1 MNELKSYTE
10 YAVSTPTADFVI
22 GFDFNYG
29 EDAVNVTVDD
39 VPATTAGYTVVYLNE
54 TTIRLSPSVPSGV
67 VRLQRETDIDQTDH
81 AYRAGAKFIAQTMD
95 ENFEQ
100 LRHSQQEVRDG
111 FVKLADDTYEIIDGL
126 DAALELAQD
135 AASDA
140 QEAAVIAQGAA
151 DTVNTIIVE
160 GKVGADNVLDASGET
175 QQQVNYNGGSKWH
188 SRVGGYLKNERA
200 VLANGDIVKSTID
213 GNTNDPNAELNDGGI
228 IVNGWTRIDY
238 NGVADPC
245 WFGADKD
252 GAADVTPILNAMI
265 TAGYKNIH
273 FATAGDYLISTQLT
287 AISDGV
293 TINFGKS
300 NDAKIKFGANIVW
313 CQPKTKNNIKFY
325 NIDIQDILKTSN
337 DAFRPLLIN
346 PLGCSEIDVYDI
358 KTEDCAIVLTGSF
371 NGTGEASYSEA
382 NADITSPSFNCCKNV
397 RVHHIYGKD
406 TLINT
411 RCIVNLSYAIN
422 WVVHNISV
430 PNAKF
435 PAVFWGGDSNPTT
448 GNGAASNERK
458 NKKGIMSK
466 IISDDNDAL
475 AWGSMGDE
483 ILITGC
489 IGENFGDVG
498 VDFEGCTNCVAT
510 NNFVKNANNGNY
522 TNFFLNK
529 NVKFVD
535 NISILSGSKV
545 DHYKNY
551 NITQSNA
558 GLEGVQFTGN
568 TLTSLDVVGKISDLS
583 GTVGDIIIKDNI
595 AKNVI
600 IDISAGNANGASIK
614 GNKLNYTMT
623 LDQSPIRVATQFTR
637 SIVKDNEFSTSINQ
651 SVAPITVSHTDFNNS
666 GVYQIEGNTV
676 IWGTFSKALKLLDD
690 SANAGV
696 GLVLYAFNNKLTSNQ
711 IESSN
716 PSRIFIKQW
725 SENKNG
731 ESNFPNS
738 ADNSQYMWKNMIARP
753 DDYAVGQPLGW
764 VCTASGNPATW
775 VALSNL

>member
-1 MNELKSYTE
+1 M
-10 YAVSTPTADFVI
+10 D
-22 GFDFNYG
+22 
-29 EDAVNVTVDD
+29 
-39 VPATTAGYTVVYLNE
+39 
-54 TTIRLSPSVPSGV
+54 IRMSNIASPMPQI
-67 VRLQRETDIDQTDH
+67 R
-81 AYRAGAKFIAQTMD
+81 AKFT
-95 ENFEQ
+95 N
-100 LRHSQQEVRDG
+100 
-111 FVKLADDTYEIIDGL
+111 KLGIPLSGCKVYTYEPNSNIPKTTWLDTDKTVENTNPILLDAAGEADIFIDGL
-126 DAALELAQD
+126 YRVVVKDRFGFVVYDVEKTGAHAEWDASFVIDESGLSQQD
-135 AASDA
+135 INDLIKVRYFADLRGLHDVQDGQSVYVTQRTATYIHGGGFFKADK
-140 QEAAVIAQGAA
+140 A
-151 DTVNTIIVE
+151 DTTT
-160 GKVGADNVLDASGET
+160 ADNDGTVLVSVDGT
-175 QQQVNYNGGSKWH
+175 RWKRQW
-188 SRVGGYLKNERA
+188 
-200 VLANGDIVKSTID
+200 STH
-213 GNTNDPNAELNDGGI
+213 
-228 IVNGWTRIDY
+228 
-238 NGVADPC
+238 ADPC

-273 FATAGDYLISTQLT
+273 FVTAGDYLISTQLT
-287 AISDGV
+287 SISDGV

-300 NDAKIKFGANIVW
+300 NGAKIKFGANIVW

-337 DAFRPLLIN
+337 DAFRPLLMN

-382 NADITSPSFNCCKNV
+382 NADITSPSFNCCKGI
-397 RVHHIYGKD
+397 RVHHISGKD

-422 WVVHNISV
+422 WVVHDISV

-551 NITQSNA
+551 NITQSNV

-600 IDISAGNANGASIK
+600 IDISAGNANGAAIR
-614 GNKLNYTMT
+614 GNKLKYTMM

-651 SVAPITVSHTDFNNS
+651 SVAPITVAHTDFNNY
-666 GVYQIEGNTV
+666 GTYQIESNTV
-676 IWGTFSKALKLLDD
+676 IEGMFSKALKLLND

-731 ESNFPNS
+731 ESNFPSS
-738 ADNSQYMWKNMIARP
+738 ADVSQHMWKNMIARP
-753 DDYAVGQPLGW
+753 NDYAVGQPLGW